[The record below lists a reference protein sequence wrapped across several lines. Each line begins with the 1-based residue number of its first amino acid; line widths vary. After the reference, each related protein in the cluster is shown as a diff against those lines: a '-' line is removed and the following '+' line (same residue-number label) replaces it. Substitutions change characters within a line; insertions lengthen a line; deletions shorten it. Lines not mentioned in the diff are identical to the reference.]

1 MKSLVK
7 YFGLIL
13 LIVFTNVWTSNGED
27 IELQD
32 AMPQE
37 ILANSVNHSEY
48 STAGKTIKYLC
59 LEHIAIPFSAVIELP
74 GNHPHSSKSKTLQ
87 TNIQNNRHIWSL
99 NYSILNHYTPIPYHV
114 IDYYIY
120 TLEHILI

>member
-13 LIVFTNVWTSNGED
+13 LIVFTSVWTSNGED

-48 STAGKTIKYLC
+48 STAEKTIKYLC

-87 TNIQNNRHIWSL
+87 TNIQNNRHEVVYRLHNCKIIVNSF
-99 NYSILNHYTPIPYHV
+99 YRISR
-114 IDYYIY
+114 IY
-120 TLEHILI
+120 LKQRL

>member
-13 LIVFTNVWTSNGED
+13 LIVFTSVWTSNGED

-37 ILANSVNHSEY
+37 ILANSVNHSEKRD
-48 STAGKTIKYLC
+48 SDIF
-59 LEHIAIPFSAVIELP
+59 PFVL
-74 GNHPHSSKSKTLQ
+74 SK
-87 TNIQNNRHIWSL
+87 
-99 NYSILNHYTPIPYHV
+99 
-114 IDYYIY
+114 
-120 TLEHILI
+120 